1 MKTWFL
7 LLLCV
12 VGLGWGSEP
21 IGLVELEETTQWV
34 SKGLVSQFV
43 RSKLQVDLMDSA
55 YPRRSVHSCGE
66 WDWLRETNETYQQ
79 EVRMTRELF
88 SEIMQQVDRCVNPKY
103 FPRTLSTN
111 QISWKSRAKSDPQ
124 NRNASTGS
132 LNCTESV
139 DFNST
144 EGGACVNGTW
154 VAKANQSDNS
164 DGRLPSTTSSS
175 AVNSSETSLNDTRP
189 THEVIHRFLV
199 FAVLLPQHLFST
211 DMLESLRIVTPLF
224 PDVTVVIGSAH
235 EFVEFCAQY
244 NVRSYPKLLFFK
256 QGMLKNKYR
265 GNLNPWEL
273 AEQFSLWTESMP
285 RAIPDPGPPYKWVL
299 PTRVGAEV
307 KAAPMGPLGRL
318 TPPHIGSFINRTTN
332 MMYSANVS
340 IGERFW
346 FMMYSRTFEPF
357 AATSEFLV
365 KHDPKITLLCG
376 VFVVSRLTSRIYWY
390 LGA

>member
-1 MKTWFL
+1 MKQWYSL
-7 LLLCV
+7 MWCV
-12 VGLGWGSEP
+12 LGIGWAREP
-21 IGLVELEETTQWV
+21 IGLIELEEAPQWAPN
-34 SKGLVSQFV
+34 GLVSQFV
-43 RSKLQVDLMDSA
+43 ASRLQVDLMDSA

-79 EVRMTRELF
+79 EVRITRELF
-88 SEIMQQVDRCVNPKY
+88 SEILQQVDRSVNPKY

-124 NRNASTGS
+124 NRNASAGA

-139 DFNST
+139 DNYST

-154 VAKANQSDNS
+154 AAKANQSDNS
-164 DGRLPSTTSSS
+164 NGSLPSTTSSS

-189 THEVIHRFLV
+189 THEIIHRFLV

-211 DMLESLRIVTPLF
+211 DLLEALRIVTPLF

-244 NVRSYPKLLFFK
+244 NVRSFPKLLFFK

-273 AEQFSLWTESMP
+273 AEQFSLWTELMP
-285 RAIPDPGPPYKWVL
+285 RAIPDPGPPYKWIL

-307 KAAPMGPLGRL
+307 KAAPLPLGRF

-332 MMYSANVS
+332 VFSANAS
-340 IGERFW
+340 IGTRFW
-346 FMMYSRTFEPF
+346 YMLYSRNFEPF
-357 AATSEFLV
+357 SATSEFLA

-376 VFVVSRLTSRIYWY
+376 VFVVSRLTSRVYWY